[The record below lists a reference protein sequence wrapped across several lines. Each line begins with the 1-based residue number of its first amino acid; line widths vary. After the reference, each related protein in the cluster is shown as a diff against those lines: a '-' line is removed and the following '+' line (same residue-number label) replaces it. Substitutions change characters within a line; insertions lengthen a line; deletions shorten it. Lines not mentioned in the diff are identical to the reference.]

1 MNTDQTVAIVG
12 MAARYPGA
20 GDVRGLWANLVAG
33 SDSIHHYSRAELTDG
48 GADHEQISRPGFVPA
63 RGVLAGPTNFD
74 WAFFGYSRTEAASID
89 PQQRVFLECASAAI
103 DDAGIDPTRFPG
115 WIGVYAGADVV
126 DVRVRSG
133 QGELATVIGREK
145 DFLATRVAYKLGL
158 RGPALTV
165 QTACS
170 TSLTATHTAVRA
182 LVGQE
187 CDVALAGGVAIIP
200 GDEWGYL
207 YEEGGILS
215 PDGRCR
221 PFDEHAGG
229 TVPSEGVGVVV
240 LKRLSDALREGDRIV
255 ALIRGSAINNDGA
268 DKIGYTAP
276 SPTGQSE
283 VIRYAHH
290 VGGTDPADVDYVE
303 AHGTGTRIGDPIEVA
318 ALTDVLAPAGA
329 TAGSCGLGAIK
340 SNIGHTGAA
349 AGVAGLIKTAL
360 SLHHR
365 QFVPTAHF
373 RRPNPMLDLANTPF
387 RVCTEV
393 EKWPDRGT
401 PLAAVSSFG
410 VGGTNAHV
418 ILEAAPTRSRPIR
431 SGHRVLA
438 VSAATPSA
446 LRQSNRDLATR
457 FTEPGVDVA
466 EAAWTLAGR
475 RQHRYRH
482 AVVASMNDE
491 AEQALRAFGE
501 SGGDGTPARLG
512 TVAFVFPGQ
521 GALQDNAGASAYRLL
536 DGFRGYFDLVAK
548 HVSETH
554 GVDLGP
560 IVAAAPPD
568 DDWFRSTVH
577 QQLGLFAL
585 GWALGR
591 QLGDWG
597 VRPAAMFG
605 NSVGEYVAATLAGVW
620 KPRDAASLV
629 YARASAMTTSPAG
642 RMVLVSAPAAE
653 VLDRIGTGHGVTL
666 AVDGPRQV
674 VLSGPEAAVDALLAA
689 DALAGLDVRPL
700 SVRHAFHSP
709 AMREPAEAL
718 RAAVADNPSARPTV
732 RLIANQTGDWA
743 DETLVT
749 GPDYWAGQL
758 LNPVRLTDGAGTLL
772 NADIA
777 VFLELGPG
785 TSMLGTLRR
794 HPNWSPGPATIPLL
808 GRSGGAAGDG
818 DHRPGGR
825 GERALLTAIGS
836 LWAHGVDAAMSEL
849 MNVDESERPVRC
861 SLPPHPFAG
870 TSPDDGRP
878 AFRPVVPRADTPA
891 PGSATTGRVLLAE
904 LWCGTLGVPSVAEA
918 DNFFALGGESLMVVS
933 LLSRLRE
940 RTGQSVSPIEF
951 VADPTF
957 GTLLRL
963 AGTGAQQPAPG
974 IVALHT
980 AAVPSGRPVFLMA
993 DAFGTVLPY
1002 RELAALLGRSVYG
1015 VAPAA
1020 GDPAAGAP
1028 GGRIER
1034 LAAEHVAAVRSV
1046 DPTGPYTLGGWSF
1059 GVVVAHEVARQL
1071 EALGATV
1078 DHLIGLDGFPPA
1090 PARPIGADL
1099 GYLAGSL
1106 RMLGDVVLGT
1116 GPLGARVRRD
1126 RALRARFTANIS
1138 ALLRYRPHPVSCAAT
1153 VFLVDTDEAALART
1167 RERLT
1172 GTYSGAVST
1181 HHAAGDHWS
1190 MLTVPHVAGLAATLR
1205 ACLSEQRP
1213 N

>member
-1 MNTDQTVAIVG
+1 MNTDHTVAIVG
-12 MAARYPGA
+12 VAARYPGA
-20 GDVRGLWANLVAG
+20 GDVRALWANLVAG
-33 SDSIHHYSRAELTDG
+33 SDSIRHYTRAELTDG
-48 GADHEQISRPGFVPA
+48 GADHEHVSQPGFVPA
-63 RGVLAGPTNFD
+63 RGVLVGPRNFD

-126 DVRVRSG
+126 DARVRSG

-158 RGPALTV
+158 RGPAVTV

-182 LVGQE
+182 LVGHE

-221 PFDEHAGG
+221 PFDEDAGG

-276 SPTGQSE
+276 SLTGQSE

-318 ALTDVLAPAGA
+318 ALTDAWGPAGA

-373 RRPNPMLDLANTPF
+373 RRPNPMLNLADTPF

-431 SGHRVLA
+431 SGYRVLA
-438 VSAATPSA
+438 VSAATSSA

-457 FTEPGVDVA
+457 FTEPSVDVA

-475 RQHRYRH
+475 RQHRCRH
-482 AVVASMNDE
+482 TVVASTNDE

-501 SGGDGTPARLG
+501 TAEDGAPARLG

-536 DGFRGYFDLVAK
+536 AGFREHFDLIAK
-548 HVSETH
+548 HISVTH

-560 IVAAAPPD
+560 IVAAEPPRE
-568 DDWFRSTVH
+568 DWFRSTVH
-577 QQLGLFAL
+577 QQVGLFTL

-591 QLGDWG
+591 QLWDWG

-620 KPRDAASLV
+620 EPKDAASLV
-629 YARASAMTTSPAG
+629 FARASAMAASPPG
-642 RMVLVSAPAAE
+642 RMVMVSAPAAE
-653 VLDRIGTGHGVTL
+653 VLDRIGTGHDVTL
-666 AVDGPRQV
+666 AVDGPGYV
-674 VLSGPEAAVDALLAA
+674 VLSGPDTAVDALLAA

-709 AMREPAEAL
+709 AMREPAEVF
-718 RAAVADNPSARPTV
+718 RAAVAANPSARPTV
-732 RLIANQTGDWA
+732 RLIANQTGGWA
-743 DETLVT
+743 DENLVT

-758 LNPVRLTDGAGTLL
+758 LDTVRLTDGAATLL
-772 NADIA
+772 AADIA

-808 GRSGGAAGDG
+808 GKSGGSAADGG

-825 GERALLTAIGS
+825 GERALLTAVGS

-861 SLPPHPFAG
+861 SLPPHPLAG
-870 TSPDDGRP
+870 TSPDDDRP
-878 AFRPVVPRADTPA
+878 AYHPVVPRADTPT
-891 PGSATTGRVLLAE
+891 PGPATTGRALLAE
-904 LWCGTLGVPSVAEA
+904 LWCTTLGVPSVAEA

-940 RTGQSVSPIEF
+940 RTGQSVSPVEF

-957 GTLLRL
+957 STLMHL
-963 AGTGAQQPAPG
+963 ADRTDEQRPAAG
-974 IVALHT
+974 IVPLHT
-980 AAVPSGRPVFLMA
+980 APAPSGKPVFLMA

-1002 RELAALLGRSVYG
+1002 RELAALLDRSVYG

-1034 LAAEHVAAVRSV
+1034 LAADHVAAIRSV
-1046 DPTGPYTLGGWSF
+1046 DPIGPYTVGGWSF

-1090 PARPIGADL
+1090 PARPIGADP

-1126 RALRARFTANIS
+1126 RALRARFTANIT
-1138 ALLRYRPHPVSCAAT
+1138 ALLRYRPRPVRCAAT
-1153 VFLVDTDEAALART
+1153 VFLVATGEAALART
-1167 RERLT
+1167 RDRLT
-1172 GTYSGAVST
+1172 GTYSGTVST

-1190 MLTVPHVAGLAATLR
+1190 MLTAPHVAGLAATLR
-1205 ACLSEQRP
+1205 ARLSEQ
-1213 N
+1213 